1 MSISSYTTS
10 KGETRYRVRFTTP
23 DGKRTD
29 KRGFARKRDAV
40 AWEAEH
46 VTIAKATGTFVDTNS
61 SNTTVAQLY
70 DTWIAR
76 KKVSSKPSYIRTLQV
91 TYNKYIAPT
100 WGYIPVGKID
110 KPSVQQW
117 IVAVSNGIGDESAK
131 SPTVVHR
138 VHGILAGILD
148 DAVDARLIVVNP
160 ARGVELPRKVRKTK
174 HTYLS
179 PNQLMRLAEA
189 CGQYRPLIL
198 LLGITGLRWGEMT
211 ALKVKDIDPAR
222 HRIDVY
228 ESAIIINNE
237 VVVTTPKT
245 HEIRSVMYPA
255 LLDDMLN
262 LDRERES
269 LLFVGDDGGY
279 LRHVRAP
286 KTGRSW
292 FTRAC
297 DAAGIPRMTIH
308 DLRHTA
314 ASIMVRSGANVKT
327 VQRQLGHASAAMTL
341 DVYADLFDDDLDD
354 LRDRLDSMF
363 ANCGQSVGKSNA

>member
-1 MSISSYTTS
+1 MSVSAYTTA

-29 KRGFARKRDAV
+29 KRGFGRKRDAV
-40 AWEAEH
+40 AWQAEH
-46 VTIAKATGTFVDTNS
+46 VTVAKSQGTFVDVNA
-61 SNTTVAQLY
+61 SNTTVGQLY
-70 DTWIAR
+70 DAWIAR

-91 TYNKYIAPT
+91 TYDKYVAPS
-100 WGYIPVGKID
+100 WGYVPVGRID

-117 IVAVSNGIGDESAK
+117 IVAVSNGLGNERAK

-148 DAVDARLIVVNP
+148 DAVDARLLVVNP
-160 ARGVELPRKVRKTK
+160 ARGVDLPRKARKTK

-179 PNQLMRLAEA
+179 ADQLMRLANA
-189 CGQYRPLIL
+189 CGEHRALIL
-198 LLGITGLRWGEMT
+198 LLGLTGLRWGEMA
-211 ALKVKDIDPAR
+211 ALQVKDVDPLR

-228 ESAIIINNE
+228 ESAVTVNNE

-255 LLDDMLN
+255 MLDDLLE
-262 LDRERES
+262 LDRERDA
-269 LLFVGDDGGY
+269 LLFVGDDGGF

-297 DAAGIPRMTIH
+297 DVAGIPRMTIH

-354 LRDRLDSMF
+354 LRVRLDAMF
-363 ANCGQSVGKSNA
+363 QNCGQIVGKSDG